1 MLSKYYTLIIALI
14 FLMHYSKILL
24 AEPSPLDEIK
34 ENSFKSIAEEKLKNE
49 AFLKKINVLLADTK
63 NQIEAEEYLID
74 KTRSELKKYKNSKHD
89 DLFFPPE
96 TSSLGQ
102 NLNLLNKSYLIK
114 NSAMSSDIISIS
126 NRVFLSEGHYATD
139 RTGNDLIFNSEI
151 KSNKT
156 IQKHADKFNPASHEE
171 QPLGVIIG
179 YKPDSTPTKT
189 NQNKSASI
197 SLLEFIKQGGL
208 VGAII
213 ILSGLIVVILG
224 ILNYRA
230 LNKFNQLFEDP
241 ESMRNTLFGDF
252 ESKETNRN
260 NLEQNEL
267 LLSKILH
274 EHSTNLRGT
283 IDYIRFIATISPMLG
298 LLGTVSG
305 LVITFQA
312 FNLSGSN
319 ESSIVAAGI
328 SRALT
333 TTILGLIVAVPS
345 LLLFTLLSSKAKSI
359 EEGLEQV
366 AYEIMLNLNDK

>member
-1 MLSKYYTLIIALI
+1 MSSKYYPVILALI
-14 FLMHYSKILL
+14 FLIQNSETLS
-24 AEPSPLDEIK
+24 AEPPPLEKIK
-34 ENSFKSIAEEKLKNE
+34 ENTLKLIAEEKLENE
-49 AFLKKINVLLADTK
+49 AFLKKINALIADTK
-63 NQIEAEEYLID
+63 KQIKTEEDLID
-74 KTRSELKKYKNSKHD
+74 KTRSELNRLKASKHD
-89 DLFFPPE
+89 HLFFPPK
-96 TSSLGQ
+96 TISLGQ

-114 NSAMSSDIISIS
+114 TSASSSDIISIS
-126 NRVFLSEGHYATD
+126 NRVFLSESRYVTD
-139 RTGNDLIFNSEI
+139 RTGDNLILDSEI
-151 KSNKT
+151 KSNMR
-156 IQKHADKFNPASHEE
+156 IRRHAGRFNPVSHEE

-179 YKPDSTPTKT
+179 NEPKTTP
-189 NQNKSASI
+189 NKGTSNRTTSI
-197 SLLEFIKQGGL
+197 SPLKFIKQGGL

-224 ILNYRA
+224 ILNYRK
-230 LNKFNQLFEDP
+230 LHKFNKFFENPDL
-241 ESMRNTLFGDF
+241 MRKTLFGDF
-252 ESKETNRN
+252 ESKEKKRFD
-260 NLEQNEL
+260 LAQSEL

-274 EHSTNLRGT
+274 EHSTYLRGT

-319 ESSIVAAGI
+319 ESTIVAAGI

-359 EEGLEQV
+359 EEGLEKV
-366 AYEIMLNLNDK
+366 AFEIMLNENDK